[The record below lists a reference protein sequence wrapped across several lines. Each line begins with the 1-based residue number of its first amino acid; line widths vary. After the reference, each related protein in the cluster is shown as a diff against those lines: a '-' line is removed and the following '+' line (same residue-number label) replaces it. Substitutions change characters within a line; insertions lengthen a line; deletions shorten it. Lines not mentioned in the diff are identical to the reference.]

1 MLNSITDQITDQDM
15 PYRDVLDY
23 VVYNTKRVL
32 AQIHCLSR
40 ENNSPLGTIDHLDLS
55 FLCSQAGFGFLS
67 HFLHFYKQTII

>member
-23 VVYNTKRVL
+23 VVYNTNRVL

-40 ENNSPLGTIDHLDLS
+40 ENNCPLGTIDHLDLS
-55 FLCSQAGFGFLS
+55 FL
-67 HFLHFYKQTII
+67 